1 VEGNL
6 LAVVF
11 DSTQHT
17 SQLLALAKRYE
28 DHEPDLADLCI
39 IRMSELYRDHV
50 VVTVD
55 EKDFRI
61 YRRGKRESIPLLCPS
76 GSPR

>member
-1 VEGNL
+1 M
-6 LAVVF
+6 AF
-11 DSTQHT
+11 DFTQHI

-28 DHEPDLADLCI
+28 DREPDLANFCV